1 MNKNSNLRFN
11 GPDYIPAL
19 DQVRLTEQILR
30 VFQAIQDNRW
40 KTLKEIAELTGDP
53 EASVSA
59 QLRHLRKERFG
70 AWIID
75 KQRRGYEKSGLWEYR
90 LTGNKYD

>member
-75 KQRRGYEKSGLWEYR
+75 KQRRGYEKRGLWEYR